1 MPSSRATRRA
11 SSTASLPQHE
21 PNRRAGSSD
30 SFHGHT
36 RMVTPTTSTPRST
49 RSAAAT
55 EESTPPD
62 MPTTM
67 REAMT
72 SMGLIISS
80 PRTAGIRSQAR
91 LACSCGSHRGPAT
104 FWLALHPRAEQFGE
118 ALELVGVG
126 VRDLDRAEPLA
137 AADADA
143 RHERALE
150 RLLDGRQLGRVPTR
164 RPRAHGAARR
174 LDRARGLVGRAH
186 GPRVRQD
193 LVAQAKLIGL
203 AR

>member
-1 MPSSRATRRA
+1 
-11 SSTASLPQHE
+11 
-21 PNRRAGSSD
+21 
-30 SFHGHT
+30 
-36 RMVTPTTSTPRST
+36 MVTPTTSTPRST

-80 PRTAGIRSQAR
+80 PRTAGFDHR
-91 LACSCGSHRGPAT
+91 LACRGGSHRGPAT
-104 FWLALHPRAEQFGE
+104 FRLALPARAEQFGE

-126 VRDLDRAEPLA
+126 VRDLDGAEPLA

-164 RPRAHGAARR
+164 RSRAHGAARR
-174 LDRARGLVGRAH
+174 LDGARGLVGRTH

-203 AR
+203 ARQRQQHERVAHGEPAATQVG